1 MKEIR
6 RGNIHKL
13 FACAKIT
20 NEYSLLTSGVV
31 RVCVCVAENT
41 SVCSVA
47 KNTIAQSVWVQASVK
62 MWSLA
67 HPHIVS

>member
-1 MKEIR
+1 MSI
-6 RGNIHKL
+6 
-13 FACAKIT
+13 A
-20 NEYSLLTSGVV
+20 SLTSGVV